1 MPHVIVRS
9 ALWPTK
15 YLPVKV
21 LSRMFRG
28 KMLCLLKQAYRS
40 GKVMCVGESAEL
52 GTKRNFQLMLDAIYK
67 QEWVVYAREPLGR

>member
-15 YLPVKV
+15 HL
-21 LSRMFRG
+21 LG
-28 KMLCLLKQAYRS
+28 MLCLLKQTYRS